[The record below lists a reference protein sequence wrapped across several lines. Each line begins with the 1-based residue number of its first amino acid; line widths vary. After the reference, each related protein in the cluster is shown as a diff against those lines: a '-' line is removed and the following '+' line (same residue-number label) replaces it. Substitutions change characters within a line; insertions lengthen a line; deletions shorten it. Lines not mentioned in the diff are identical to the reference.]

1 MTFDFCYQKSMGDMA
16 MPPFIEEVD
25 SQKSQSLGF
34 SDGNNQKQKSD
45 KEITS
50 WGFITVFHP
59 AELEIRMYRQ
69 SCNWMKNKTFMECR
83 KNYHLSSGSPFE

>member
-45 KEITS
+45 
-50 WGFITVFHP
+50 
-59 AELEIRMYRQ
+59 
-69 SCNWMKNKTFMECR
+69 N
-83 KNYHLSSGSPFE
+83 